1 LAAEKNAYFKSCA
14 FLKWVNSNRIDPLC
28 RYEILLQAAIMALW
42 TAALFLAGV
51 LPLMR
56 AGVCGGTFGPVWQ
69 VPFFVLPH
77 E

>member
-1 LAAEKNAYFKSCA
+1 MSVLRVARFYE
-14 FLKWVNSNRIDPLC
+14 WVNSNRIDPLC
-28 RYEILLQAAIMALW
+28 RYAILSEVEITALLHGC
-42 TAALFLAGV
+42 TFLAGV